1 MLYIFQQYLITFGWA
16 VVGTIAMAI
25 GLAVLLKIFSW
36 LTPINEWEEIKKGNI
51 AMAIILAAV
60 VLGAALVI
68 GLVVMA

>member
-16 VVGTIAMAI
+16 VVGAIAMAI

-68 GLVVMA
+68 GLIVMA